1 MECQCHCNYNS
12 FCELLMTFSA
22 QIMKNG
28 RLAIAP
34 TFTPMVLVQ
43 VIDVTAG
50 AGAITTVVP
59 SSSPFMAFHRS
70 MESSMDGINWVVDT
84 SGAYVVLNFTS
95 ASMKSTSGRIY
106 IFSNFVVNI
115 PDYGLFIYN
124 GGNVV
129 YHNNC
134 LPLKVSTISYSQ
146 TQITSSSPLAV
157 CSCVTEVVEE
167 FYPDPDPYTAKFQ
180 VVERRRASAGYE
192 SGSYKATFGGVLSHV
207 ENLINH
213 DIDPPTYPIVNM
225 WNVQTIAYI
234 ECSLYDQYYKQAL
247 GY

>member
-1 MECQCHCNYNS
+1 
-12 FCELLMTFSA
+12 MTFSA

-43 VIDVTAG
+43 VIDVAAG
-50 AGAITTVVP
+50 AGGIPTIVP

-70 MESSMDGINWVVDT
+70 IESSMDGINWVVDS
-84 SGAYVVLNFTS
+84 SGAYVVLNFNS
-95 ASMKSTSGRIY
+95 AAMKSTSGRIY
-106 IFSNFVVNI
+106 IFSNFVVNV
-115 PDYGLFIYN
+115 PEYGLYVYSE
-124 GGNVV
+124 GRVV

-134 LPLKVSTISYSQ
+134 LPLKVNTISYNQSE
-146 TQITSSSPLAV
+146 ITSSAPLAV

-167 FYPDPDPYTAKFQ
+167 FYPDPDPYSAKFQ
-180 VVERRRASAGYE
+180 VIERRRASAGYE
-192 SGSYKATFGGVLSHV
+192 SGSYKVTFMGVLSHV

-225 WNVQTIAYI
+225 WNVNTIAYI